1 MSFGVWHPMCGN
13 ANNEAAAVMSP
24 RARSMAPYIPS
35 HALLNWQFT
44 QHVALSELNRLNF
57 CMVVG
62 DYSRLVES
70 RGLARPICT
79 DYAQSAQRSHAVTD
93 GH

>member
-1 MSFGVWHPMCGN
+1 MCGN

-44 QHVALSELNRLNF
+44 QHVALSELNVIQINANV
-57 CMVVG
+57 C
-62 DYSRLVES
+62 DYSRFHRLQLS
-70 RGLARPICT
+70 ADRSSCT
-79 DYAQSAQRSHAVTD
+79 Q
-93 GH
+93 